1 MIDSQRALLAG
12 AIDYAGLFPP
22 ASLDMA
28 QAAGNYR
35 RYLASE
41 DRWALNRFICPV
53 GRLQELAIARGHGGD
68 PWRIAAAGSGEPY
81 EEAAAIARFNQDYY
95 GRLRVEAIEAKT
107 PDAHAVATR
116 VAAHRGLECFC
127 ELNPAAPEFRSTAEA
142 VQRAGVHA
150 KLRTGGVVAEA
161 IPSLELVLHFLTT
174 CHDLGIS
181 FKATAGL
188 HHPFCGSYPLTY
200 EPDAQQA
207 LMYGF
212 LNLAL
217 AATALASGADPSRA
231 AELLAAADP
240 WSLTPDPWPLSS
252 IEAGRHFFL
261 GFGSCSFE
269 EPLLWLRPPA

>member
-1 MIDSQRALLAG
+1 MTDSQRALLAG

-22 ASLDMA
+22 AGLDMA

-41 DRWALNRFICPV
+41 ERWALNRFICPV
-53 GRLQELAIARGHGGD
+53 GRLQELAIARGHGGE
-68 PWRIAAAGSGEPY
+68 PWRIAAAAAGEPY
-81 EEAAAIARFNQDYY
+81 EEAAAIHRFNQDYF

-116 VAAHRGLECFC
+116 VAASRGLECFC
-127 ELNPAAPEFRSTAEA
+127 ELDPAAPEFRSTAAA
-142 VQRAGVHA
+142 VQQSGARA

-161 IPSLELVLHFLTT
+161 IPSLDLVLDFLTT
-174 CHDLGIS
+174 CHDLGLS

-188 HHPFCGSYPLTY
+188 HHPNRGSYPLTY
-200 EPDAQQA
+200 EPDARQA
-207 LMYGF
+207 CMHGF
-212 LNLAL
+212 VNLAL
-217 AATALASGADPSRA
+217 AATALAAGADHALA
-231 AELLAAADP
+231 AELLAADDP
-240 WSLTPDPWPLSS
+240 WPLTPDPWPLSQ
-252 IEAGRHFFL
+252 IQAGRRFFL